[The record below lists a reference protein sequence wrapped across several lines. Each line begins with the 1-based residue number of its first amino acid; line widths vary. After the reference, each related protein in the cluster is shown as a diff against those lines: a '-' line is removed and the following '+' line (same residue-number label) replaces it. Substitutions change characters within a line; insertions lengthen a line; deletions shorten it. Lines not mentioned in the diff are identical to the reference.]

1 MMTAEQY
8 ERWSA
13 WWRAH
18 EGALKALLAVNRGL
32 RYLGYLMYPL
42 LLVLVAIFDLP
53 SLPKLVVV
61 PLLGFL
67 VVSGFRAAFDAPRP
81 YELLD
86 IDPLI
91 KKATVGQSMPSRHLF
106 SMTMI
111 AMSWLYWCAPV
122 GVVLLLLCVV
132 MGYIRVVGGVH
143 FPRDVFAGAL
153 GGIILGLSFWII

>member
-67 VVSGFRAAFDAPRP
+67 VVSGFRTAFDAPRP

-106 SMTMI
+106 SMAMI
-111 AMSWLYWCAPV
+111 AMCWLYWCAPV
-122 GVVLLLLCVV
+122 GVVLLLLCAV

-143 FPRDVFAGAL
+143 FPRDVIAGTL

>member
-106 SMTMI
+106 SMAMI
-111 AMSWLYWCAPV
+111 AMCWLYWCASV
-122 GVVLLLLCVV
+122 GVVLLLLCAV

-143 FPRDVFAGAL
+143 FPRDVIAGAL
-153 GGIILGLSFWII
+153 GGVILGLSFWII

>member
-18 EGALKALLAVNRGL
+18 EGALKALLAANRGL

-86 IDPLI
+86 MDPLI

-106 SMTMI
+106 SMAMI
-111 AMSWLYWCAPV
+111 ARCWLYWCAPV
-122 GVVLLLLCVV
+122 GVVLLLLCAV

-143 FPRDVFAGAL
+143 FPRDVIAGAL
-153 GGIILGLSFWII
+153 GGVILGLSFWII

>member
-32 RYLGYLMYPL
+32 RYLGCLMYPL
-42 LLVLVAIFDLP
+42 LLVLVTIFDLP

-91 KKATVGQSMPSRHLF
+91 KKTTVGQSMPSRHLF
-106 SMTMI
+106 SMAMI
-111 AMSWLYWCAPV
+111 AMCWLYWCAPV

-143 FPRDVFAGAL
+143 FPRDVIAGAL
-153 GGIILGLSFWII
+153 GGVILGLSFWII

>member
-86 IDPLI
+86 MDPLI
-91 KKATVGQSMPSRHLF
+91 KKATVGQSIPSRHLF
-106 SMTMI
+106 SMAMI
-111 AMSWLYWCAPV
+111 AMCWLYWCAPV
-122 GVVLLLLCVV
+122 GVVLLLLCAV

-143 FPRDVFAGAL
+143 FPRDVIAGAL
-153 GGIILGLSFWII
+153 GGVILGLSFWII

>member
-1 MMTAEQY
+1 MMTAERY
-8 ERWSA
+8 EHWSA

-18 EGALKALLAVNRGL
+18 AGALKALLAVNKGL
-32 RYLGYLMYPL
+32 KYLGYLMYPL
-42 LLVLVAIFDLP
+42 LLVLVALFDLP

-67 VVSGFRAAFDAPRP
+67 VVSGFRSAFDAPRP

-91 KKATVGQSMPSRHLF
+91 VKSTVGQSMPSRHLF

-111 AMSWLYWCAPV
+111 AMCWLYWCAPV
-122 GVVLLLLCVV
+122 GVILLLLCVV
-132 MGYIRVVGGVH
+132 MACIRVVGGVH
-143 FPRDVFAGAL
+143 FPRDVLAGAL

>member
-67 VVSGFRAAFDAPRP
+67 VVSGFRVAFDAPRP

-106 SMTMI
+106 SMAMI
-111 AMSWLYWCAPV
+111 AMCWLYWCAPV
-122 GVVLLLLCVV
+122 GVVLLLLCAV

-143 FPRDVFAGAL
+143 FPRDVIAGAL
-153 GGIILGLSFWII
+153 GGVILGLSFWII

>member
-18 EGALKALLAVNRGL
+18 QGALKALLAVNRGL

-53 SLPKLVVV
+53 SLPELIVV

-86 IDPLI
+86 MDPLI

-106 SMTMI
+106 SMAMI
-111 AMSWLYWCAPV
+111 AMCWLYWCAPV
-122 GVVLLLLCVV
+122 GVVLLLLCAV

-143 FPRDVFAGAL
+143 FPRDVIAGAL
-153 GGIILGLSFWII
+153 GGVILGLSFWII

>member
-106 SMTMI
+106 SMAMI
-111 AMSWLYWCAPV
+111 AMCWLYWCAPV
-122 GVVLLLLCVV
+122 GVVLLLLCAV

-143 FPRDVFAGAL
+143 FPRDVIAGAL
-153 GGIILGLSFWII
+153 GGVILGLSFWII

>member
-106 SMTMI
+106 SMAMI
-111 AMSWLYWCAPV
+111 AMCWLYWCAPV

-143 FPRDVFAGAL
+143 FPRDVIAGAL
-153 GGIILGLSFWII
+153 GGVILGLSFWII

>member
-53 SLPKLVVV
+53 SLPELIVV

-106 SMTMI
+106 SMAMI
-111 AMSWLYWCAPV
+111 AMCWLYWCAPV

-143 FPRDVFAGAL
+143 FPRDVIAGAL
-153 GGIILGLSFWII
+153 GGVILGLSFWII

>member
-18 EGALKALLAVNRGL
+18 KGALKALLAVNRGL

-86 IDPLI
+86 MDPLI

-106 SMTMI
+106 SMAMI
-111 AMSWLYWCAPV
+111 AMCWLYWCAPV
-122 GVVLLLLCVV
+122 GVVLLLLCAV

-143 FPRDVFAGAL
+143 FPRDVIAGAL
-153 GGIILGLSFWII
+153 GGVILGLSFWII

>member
-18 EGALKALLAVNRGL
+18 EGALKALLTVNRGL

-53 SLPKLVVV
+53 SLPKLIFV

-67 VVSGFRAAFDAPRP
+67 VVSGFRTAFDAPRP
-81 YELLD
+81 YEFLD

-91 KKATVGQSMPSRHLF
+91 KKTTVGQSMPSRHLF

-111 AMSWLYWCAPV
+111 AMCWLYWCAPV
-122 GVVLLLLCVV
+122 GAALLLLCVV

>member
-106 SMTMI
+106 SMAMI
-111 AMSWLYWCAPV
+111 AMCWLYWCAPV

-153 GGIILGLSFWII
+153 GGVILGLSFWII

>member
-86 IDPLI
+86 MDPLI

-106 SMTMI
+106 SMAMI
-111 AMSWLYWCAPV
+111 AMCWLYWCAPV
-122 GVVLLLLCVV
+122 GVVLLLLCAV

-143 FPRDVFAGAL
+143 FPRDVIAGAL
-153 GGIILGLSFWII
+153 GGVILGLSFWII

>member
-86 IDPLI
+86 MDPLI

-106 SMTMI
+106 SMAMI
-111 AMSWLYWCAPV
+111 AMCWLYWCVPV
-122 GVVLLLLCVV
+122 GVVLLLLCAV

-143 FPRDVFAGAL
+143 FPRDVIAGAL
-153 GGIILGLSFWII
+153 GGVILGLSFWII

>member
-91 KKATVGQSMPSRHLF
+91 KKATIGQSMPSRHLF

-132 MGYIRVVGGVH
+132 LGYIRVVGGVH

>member
-18 EGALKALLAVNRGL
+18 EGALKALLAANRGL

-106 SMTMI
+106 SMAMI
-111 AMSWLYWCAPV
+111 AMCWLYWCAPV
-122 GVVLLLLCVV
+122 GVVLLLLCAV

-143 FPRDVFAGAL
+143 FPRDVIAGAL
-153 GGIILGLSFWII
+153 GGVILGLSFWII

>member
-53 SLPKLVVV
+53 SLPELIVV

-91 KKATVGQSMPSRHLF
+91 KKTTVGQSMPSRHLF

-111 AMSWLYWCAPV
+111 AMCWLYWCAPV
-122 GVVLLLLCVV
+122 GAALLLLCVV
-132 MGYIRVVGGVH
+132 MGYVRVVGGVH
-143 FPRDVFAGAL
+143 FPRDVFSGAL
-153 GGIILGLSFWII
+153 GGIILGLSFWVI

>member
-18 EGALKALLAVNRGL
+18 EGALKALLAANRGL

-86 IDPLI
+86 MDPLI

-106 SMTMI
+106 SMAMI
-111 AMSWLYWCAPV
+111 AMCWLYWCAPV
-122 GVVLLLLCVV
+122 GAALLLLCAV

-143 FPRDVFAGAL
+143 FPRDVIAGAL
-153 GGIILGLSFWII
+153 GGVILGLSFWII

>member
-67 VVSGFRAAFDAPRP
+67 VVSGFRTAFDAPRP

-91 KKATVGQSMPSRHLF
+91 KKTTVGQSMPSRHL
-106 SMTMI
+106 S
-111 AMSWLYWCAPV
+111 
-122 GVVLLLLCVV
+122 
-132 MGYIRVVGGVH
+132 R
-143 FPRDVFAGAL
+143 
-153 GGIILGLSFWII
+153 

>member
-91 KKATVGQSMPSRHLF
+91 KKTTVGQSMPSRHLF

-111 AMSWLYWCAPV
+111 AMCWLYWCAPV
-122 GVVLLLLCVV
+122 GAALLLLCVV

>member
-86 IDPLI
+86 MDPLI

-106 SMTMI
+106 SMAMI
-111 AMSWLYWCAPV
+111 AMCWLYWCAPV
-122 GVVLLLLCVV
+122 GVVLLLLCAV

>member
-91 KKATVGQSMPSRHLF
+91 KKTTVGQSMPSRHLF
-106 SMTMI
+106 SMAMI
-111 AMSWLYWCAPV
+111 AMCWLYWCAPV
-122 GVVLLLLCVV
+122 GAALLLLCAV